1 MGLKKIN
8 LHLLLRYIAIGG
20 FVLALLG
27 LMFLFGTGILVT
39 WTNWS
44 AKTPYMGWDLVL
56 GKNIAPG
63 LTIAFFLLAI
73 GSILGI
79 VSLFLIRNNKKF
91 AAWALIACGVAVII
105 SGVLFYCGKPLSG
118 VTASDI
124 VISTPFFHLFKASIN
139 LGYGFIGCAT
149 CALIGG
155 LLPLGYGVYS
165 LLKK

>member
-8 LHLLLRYIAIGG
+8 LNLLLRYIAIGG

-27 LMFLFGTGILVT
+27 SLFLFGTGILVT

-91 AAWALIACGVAVII
+91 AAWALIACG
-105 SGVLFYCGKPLSG
+105 PLSLSQEYSFI
-118 VTASDI
+118 AEN
-124 VISTPFFHLFKASIN
+124 HY
-139 LGYGFIGCAT
+139 LG
-149 CALIGG
+149 
-155 LLPLGYGVYS
+155 
-165 LLKK
+165 

>member
-1 MGLKKIN
+1 MGLKIN
-8 LHLLLRYIAIGG
+8 LNLLLRYIAIGG
-20 FVLALLG
+20 FALALLG
-27 LMFLFGTGILVT
+27 SLFLFGTCILIT

-44 AKTPYMGWDLVL
+44 VKTPYTGWDLVL
-56 GKNIAPG
+56 GENIAPG

-91 AAWALIACGVAVII
+91 AAWALIACGAAVII

-118 VTASDI
+118 VTAK
-124 VISTPFFHLFKASIN
+124 ISTPFFRASIH
-139 LGYGFIGCAT
+139 LSYGFIGCAT